1 MTAGPILT
9 TDRLTLTPK
18 SLEDYDDLCA
28 LWADENFTRF
38 IMGHALSAEDVWYRL
53 LRDMGH
59 WAALGHGNWTIRL
72 KDGGDYVGSVGV
84 LDFRREVE
92 PALNAPELGWGLA
105 PRFQGQGLA
114 FEALQAALQ
123 WADTALKA
131 SRTVC
136 MISPENAPSIRLAG
150 RVGYAPYADTTY
162 KGSAVTLFQRPMGG

>member
-1 MTAGPILT
+1 MTTGPTLT
-9 TDRLTLTPK
+9 TDRLILTPK
-18 SLEDYDDLCA
+18 GVEDFDALCA
-28 LWADENFTRF
+28 LWADADFTRF

-72 KDGGDYVGSVGV
+72 RDGGGYVGSVGV

-92 PALNAPELGWGLA
+92 PALNAPELGWGIA

-123 WADTALKA
+123 WADSTLKA

-136 MISPENAPSIRLAG
+136 MISPDNAPSIRLAQ

-162 KGSAVTLFQRPMGG
+162 KGAAVTLFQRPLAA

>member
-1 MTAGPILT
+1 MTAGPTLT
-9 TDRLTLTPK
+9 TDRLIMKPK
-18 SLEDYDDLCA
+18 GVEDFEELCA
-28 LWADENFTRF
+28 LWSDAEFTRF

-53 LRDMGH
+53 LRVMGH

-92 PALNAPELGWGLA
+92 PALNAPELGWGIA

-114 FEALQAALQ
+114 SEALQAALQ
-123 WADTALKA
+123 WADRALKA

-136 MISPENAPSIRLAG
+136 MIAPDNAPSIRLAQ

-162 KGSAVTLFQRPMGG
+162 KGAAVTLFQRPLAA